1 MVKFVL
7 VKRGPGLG
15 VQLHKKSVI
24 IKIPECPVSQGAK
37 EEKPKCEVATGG
49 WGGMAVLG

>member
-24 IKIPECPVSQGAK
+24 IRIPEYPASQGVK
-37 EEKPKCEVATGG
+37 EEKPKCEVASN
-49 WGGMAVLG
+49 AVKFS